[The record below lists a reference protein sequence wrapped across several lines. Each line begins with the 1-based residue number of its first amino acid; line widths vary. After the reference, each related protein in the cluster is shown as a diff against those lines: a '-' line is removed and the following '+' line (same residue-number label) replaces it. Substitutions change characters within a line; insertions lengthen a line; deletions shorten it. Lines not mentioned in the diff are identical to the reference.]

1 MKAQNPSAPIF
12 IGAAPLD
19 KGALKTLALSR
30 ERVGIGFE
38 ILKWL
43 MVFLIIM
50 LSYIFVDKQALI
62 ETSNRTLPPA
72 EAALLNGIVW
82 GDKSGFGKEN
92 YINLKNSG
100 LVHLVVVSGSNLM
113 LLGEG
118 VIGGLAWL
126 LGRKKTIILAMIL
139 ATGYAGLVGWELPV
153 TRALLMMGLM
163 YLAQILGKKFNP
175 WRALILTVIVMF
187 LADNKILFE
196 LSFWLSIMAFVGVI
210 TNKNKNIL
218 MKVWWINL
226 WTIPIIGLIIG
237 KIAWITPIT
246 NMLVIGL
253 IGPIT
258 ILSVWGLWWL
268 AYPLLWTV
276 NFVSGLTGIWVFQFN
291 WLMVIG
297 WYMVLIYVAKKTNSN

>member
-1 MKAQNPSAPIF
+1 
-12 IGAAPLD
+12 
-19 KGALKTLALSR
+19 
-30 ERVGIGFE
+30 
-38 ILKWL
+38 
-43 MVFLIIM
+43 
-50 LSYIFVDKQALI
+50 
-62 ETSNRTLPPA
+62 
-72 EAALLNGIVW
+72 
-82 GDKSGFGKEN
+82 
-92 YINLKNSG
+92 
-100 LVHLVVVSGSNLM
+100 
-113 LLGEG
+113 
-118 VIGGLAWL
+118 
-126 LGRKKTIILAMIL
+126 
-139 ATGYAGLVGWELPV
+139 
-153 TRALLMMGLM
+153 
-163 YLAQILGKKFNP
+163 
-175 WRALILTVIVMF
+175 MF